1 MDKLY
6 FIKIIKDLP
15 FAGFYDGE
23 LIEHLG
29 DGLRAQLVLPA
40 DLEHTREFGILI
52 GSR

>member
-1 MDKLY
+1 M
-6 FIKIIKDLP
+6 IKMIGDLP

-40 DLEHTREFGILI
+40 DLDDAREFGILI